1 MNISNRQH
9 LIHRTIDIGTG
20 FLLSILIQWTVFPLF
35 DIHIDILDNI
45 ALALIFMVF
54 GIARS
59 FIFSKFIFKYKK

>member
-1 MNISNRQH
+1 VNISNRQH